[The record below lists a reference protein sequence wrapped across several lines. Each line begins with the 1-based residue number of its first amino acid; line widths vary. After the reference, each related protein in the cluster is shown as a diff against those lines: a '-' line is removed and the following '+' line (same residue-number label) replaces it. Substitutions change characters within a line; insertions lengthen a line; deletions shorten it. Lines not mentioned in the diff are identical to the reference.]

1 MEPVN
6 TIKLCICGTD
16 YYIST
21 GEDPEYVAELG
32 EYISNMVERMMQ
44 QNSSLS
50 MTKALLLC
58 CMNTLDELNHANTSA
73 DNLRSQIKEYLEE
86 ASRSRSEVEALRREL
101 DQLKKELSGL
111 ANYKAA
117 E

>member
-6 TIKLCICGTD
+6 TVKLCICGTD

-21 GEDPEYVAELG
+21 AEDPEYVAKLG
-32 EYISNMVERMMQ
+32 EYISNLVEHMMQ

-58 CMNTLDELNHANTSA
+58 CMDTLDELNRANAGA
-73 DNLRSQIKEYLEE
+73 DNLRSQIKDYLEDS
-86 ASRSRSEVEALRREL
+86 SRSRNEVSELRKEL
-101 DQLKKELSGL
+101 ERLKKELSRNDQTVG
-111 ANYKAA
+111 Y
-117 E
+117 